1 MQAAAAPKSKT
12 SQGCATTATILR
24 GVQELRELVLG
35 GGREEAGRRREEAGM
50 DGDLGV
56 RRKFGC
62 KGAEAT
68 SYQRVSQLTC
78 QEQHSAG
85 RRSYLLRHDF
95 GISYVFR
102 KGLLGPKLHNPKPKA
117 CRSPCNSQAGGE
129 KRSPCFSSSP
139 SAL

>member
-12 SQGCATTATILR
+12 SQGYATILR

-35 GGREEAGRRREEAGM
+35 GGREEAGRRREEVGM

-62 KGAEAT
+62 KGAEDT

-95 GISYVFR
+95 GISYSFSVLWPE
-102 KGLLGPKLHNPKPKA
+102 GAAG
-117 CRSPCNSQAGGE
+117 SQTAQ
-129 KRSPCFSSSP
+129 S
-139 SAL
+139 